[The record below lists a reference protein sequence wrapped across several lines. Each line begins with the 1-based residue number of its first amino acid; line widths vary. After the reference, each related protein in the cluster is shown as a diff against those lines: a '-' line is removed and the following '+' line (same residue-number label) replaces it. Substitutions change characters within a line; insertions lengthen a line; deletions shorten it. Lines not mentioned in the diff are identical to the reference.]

1 MTSFSPHPSNINM
14 KNTLIICLL
23 LLSAC
28 RQKPAENRND
38 PAAIPAS
45 FGLEAM
51 HLKTITTFINLKEG
65 KTSTLFGNSAA
76 YETMKDTT
84 AIVEGE
90 KKLVLVT
97 WKLADDPVW
106 FGAMTPGEFLSI
118 ETLTTLNLRSPDP
131 AADYQ
136 KLNGK
141 SLTRDNTINEQQQ
154 TERVHLIISQQPAIT
169 P

>member
-1 MTSFSPHPSNINM
+1 M
-14 KNTLIICLL
+14 KHTLFICLL
-23 LLSAC
+23 LLLTAC

-38 PAAIPAS
+38 AAAIPAS
-45 FGLEAM
+45 FGLETM
-51 HLKTITTFINLKEG
+51 HLKTITTFINPKAG
-65 KTSTLFGNSAA
+65 RTSTLFGNAAA
-76 YETMKDTT
+76 YAALKDTT

-97 WKLADDPVW
+97 WTLADDPVW

-118 ETLTTLNLRSPDP
+118 ETLSTSNLRSAGP

-136 KLNGK
+136 KLDGR
-141 SLTRDNTINEQQQ
+141 SLTRDNTISEQQK
-154 TERVHLIISQQPAIT
+154 RDRIHLMLSLQPAIT